1 MTAKSYGLSV
11 DNLILGIGA
20 ALHYN
25 NSEDTQSVELQ
36 ELIKSIGVKKAVA
49 KIANISNDEELLNNI
64 EKSYIFMKNL

>member
-36 ELIKSIGVKKAVA
+36 ELIKSNGVKK
-49 KIANISNDEELLNNI
+49 LLL
-64 EKSYIFMKNL
+64 K